1 METSNTSSPNKA
13 VDTATVVTKQ
23 VGEAAVNSASKAAK
37 SAVKSTP
44 NGQAKP
50 ESSKK
55 AGAAPKK
62 VTVKAATKP
71 VSNASSK
78 AVATK
83 QVKDKKVK
91 DKKVKMVRD
100 SISIPKTEF
109 QVLSEMKARAGKLG
123 VEVKKT
129 ELIRAG
135 IKVLAALADTAFV
148 AAIRAVPN
156 IKTGRPAKSL

>member
-50 ESSKK
+50 VSSKK
-55 AGAAPKK
+55 AIAAPKK
-62 VTVKAATKP
+62 VAVKAATKP
-71 VSNASSK
+71 VGNASSK
-78 AVATK
+78 AVAAK
-83 QVKDKKVK
+83 LVK

-100 SISIPKTEF
+100 SISIPKVEF
-109 QVLSEMKARAGKLG
+109 QVLAEMKARAGKLG

-135 IKVLAALADTAFV
+135 IKVLAALADTTFV